1 MEMKQRHRD
10 GTEVQKNM
18 GYEGYLGGMYGRITG
33 RMVLKMLTKPYVS
46 KCAGWALS
54 THASRVLVKPF
65 VRYTGIDLT
74 EYEEN
79 RFRSYNEFFSRKIR
93 SDARPIQG
101 NSAHLI
107 SPCDSQL
114 MVFPITENGVFT
126 VKNTPYTLAGLLR
139 DREKAA
145 EYYGGQIF
153 VFRLGVDDY
162 HRYCYV
168 ADGIK
173 GENVSIPGVLHTVSP
188 AVYDRVPVYKE
199 NSREYCT
206 LHTREFGEMLMMEV
220 GALLVG
226 KIVNHPVERQV
237 RRGME
242 KGYFQFGGSTV
253 ILLVKEGRVIV
264 DADILENS
272 RQSCETIVRY
282 GEIIGVA
289 AEHKG

>member
-1 MEMKQRHRD
+1 MKQRHRD
-10 GTEVQKNM
+10 GTEVQKKII
-18 GYEGYLGGMYGRITG
+18 YDSYLGSMYDRITG
-33 RMVLKMLTKPYVS
+33 RMVLKMLTRPSVS
-46 KCAGWALS
+46 KFAGWALS
-54 THASRVLVKPF
+54 TRASRMLVEPF
-65 VRYTGIDLT
+65 VRHTGIDLT
-74 EYEEN
+74 EYEED

-101 NSAHLI
+101 GANHLI

-114 MVFPITENGVFT
+114 MVFPITEYGVFR
-126 VKNTPYTLAGLLR
+126 VKNTLYTLAGLLR
-139 DREKAA
+139 DRKKAK
-145 EYYGGQIF
+145 EYYGGQIL

-168 ADGIK
+168 ADGEI

-188 AVYDRVPVYKE
+188 SVYDRIPVYKE
-199 NSREYCT
+199 NAREYCT
-206 LHTREFGEMLMMEV
+206 LQTKAFGEMLMMEV

-226 KIVNHPVERQV
+226 KIVNHPVEKQV

-242 KGYFQFGGSTV
+242 KGYFQFGGSTI
-253 ILLVKEGRVIV
+253 ILLVKEGRLQV

-272 RQSCETIVRY
+272 RQNCETIVKY

-289 AEHKG
+289 ANTHV